1 MSHRAV
7 FSPTAA
13 KSPFEKLSKIKGRV
27 SRWLAPP
34 IDVDKLILDTCQRR
48 PSFAIWRLARFYPVH
63 RQRRQLSK
71 VSTNFSRQY
80 VACILSDITIRVF
93 SKDILAAESA
103 LRFPTKVPGRT
114 FAKRISTYLAGD
126 KSCSPRL
133 TRTFALIFC

>member
-1 MSHRAV
+1 MSYRAV
-7 FSPTAA
+7 FNPTAA
-13 KSPFEKLSKIKGRV
+13 KLPFEKLSKIKGRV
-27 SRWLAPP
+27 SRWLAP

-48 PSFAIWRLARFYPVH
+48 PSFAIWRHVRFYPVYH
-63 RQRRQLSK
+63 QRRQLSK

-114 FAKRISTYLAGD
+114 FAKRISTYLTGD

>member
-7 FSPTAA
+7 FNPTAA

-27 SRWLAPP
+27 SRWLAP

-48 PSFAIWRLARFYPVH
+48 PSFAIWRLARFYSVDH
-63 RQRRQLSK
+63 QRRQLSK

-93 SKDILAAESA
+93 SEDILAAESA
-103 LRFPTKVPGRT
+103 LLLPTKVPSGT